1 MRSVQ
6 RAQAKVRGSHNAHM
20 HSPLCMDAMLR
31 GALCVP
37 RRRFDFRHDERLR
50 NAAVVG
56 LPPPTYPIAGL
67 ERHSGPGSSAPHTP
81 FMTPLNGQNVIAHT
95 DTSLERAWRSSIP
108 SHDKGE
114 LSELGQ
120 RTHRGRRRGTSPR
133 VPAFLSNWPQVKD
146 GKAGGTSRSMACAIM

>member
-1 MRSVQ
+1 MP
-6 RAQAKVRGSHNAHM
+6 K
-20 HSPLCMDAMLR
+20 
-31 GALCVP
+31 
-37 RRRFDFRHDERLR
+37 RRFDFRHDERLR